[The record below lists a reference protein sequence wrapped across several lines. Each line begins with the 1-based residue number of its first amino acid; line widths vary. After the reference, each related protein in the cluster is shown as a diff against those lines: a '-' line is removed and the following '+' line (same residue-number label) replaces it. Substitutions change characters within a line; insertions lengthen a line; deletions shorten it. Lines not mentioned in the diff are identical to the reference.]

1 MENKTNM
8 RGTKTAHHH
17 LKVSLEMDFSL
28 TLLNSEMGLYSAIE
42 KKNNNSISFLE
53 YIHKMSDNNI
63 ASQQKSR
70 FNII

>member
-42 KKNNNSISFLE
+42 KNKNSISF
-53 YIHKMSDNNI
+53 
-63 ASQQKSR
+63 
-70 FNII
+70 